1 MTAAASGGSRRLS
14 LGRIL
19 VFALAGLPVGAMA
32 AGLLIY
38 VPPYLATQ
46 LGVSLGVVS
55 TVWLVVRL
63 IDIGI
68 DPALG
73 MLMDR
78 THTRIGRYRPWMLV
92 GAPIFMLGV
101 AMLFFAPAG
110 ITWVYLVGW
119 LLVLYLGMSILALAH
134 PAWAATLATDY
145 RDRSRIFGIMTAVA
159 IVSLLVVLSIPVI
172 MGKTHKGDA
181 GSIHAMGWFL
191 VGIAPVAIG
200 IATWLTPERLNA
212 DQKKPGGG
220 MRLADLGIVFK
231 KLDLLRLYLAQMA
244 FTLGPGWM
252 TSIYIFFTRDYMHFT
267 TAQASILLLF
277 YVTAG
282 LVGAPFWAHVSGR
295 IGKHRTVMVIAI
307 AYSLGLMTVLLPPK
321 GILVWSIPV
330 NLWCGF
336 AGSGFE
342 LTVRSMLADVA
353 DEVRLEQGRDRLSLI
368 YSLGTAAAKVSSAV
382 AIAISYAI
390 LRQVGYIPTLG
401 HANTAAAVRGL
412 GFTFCIGPIACVML
426 GAVCMVGWRLTAQ
439 RHKEI
444 QTALEARDAERAL
457 GIADG
462 EAVGEAAALATED
475 AA

>member
-1 MTAAASGGSRRLS
+1 MATASGGSKRLS
-14 LGRIL
+14 LGRVVI
-19 VFALAGLPVGAMA
+19 FALAGLPVGAMA

-63 IDIGI
+63 IDIGV
-68 DPALG
+68 DPAVG

-78 THTRIGRYRPWMLV
+78 THSRIGRYRPWMLA
-92 GAPIFMLGV
+92 GAPAFMLGV

-110 ITWVYLVGW
+110 ITWIYLVGW
-119 LLVLYLGMSILALAH
+119 LLMLYLGMSILGLAH
-134 PAWAATLATDY
+134 TAWAATLATDY
-145 RDRSRIFGIMTAVA
+145 KDRSRIFGIMTAIGILA
-159 IVSLLVVLSIPVI
+159 LLVVLSIPVI
-172 MGKTHKGDA
+172 VGKTSKGDA
-181 GSIHAMGWFL
+181 GAIHAMGWFL

-212 DQKKPGGG
+212 DQKRRGGG
-220 MRLADLGIVFK
+220 MHLGDIAMVFR

-282 LVGAPFWAHVSGR
+282 LLGAPFWAHVSGR
-295 IGKHRTVMVIAI
+295 IGKHRTVMVIAV

-321 GILVWSIPV
+321 GVLVWSIPV

-368 YSLGTAAAKVSSAV
+368 YSLGTATAKISSAV

-401 HANTAAAVRGL
+401 HGNSASAVRGL

-439 RHKEI
+439 RHRDI

-457 GIADG
+457 GIGDG
-462 EAVGEAAALATED
+462 EPVGEAAAV
-475 AA
+475 AAGHAA